1 MSQNRWKRV
10 LYNFISFLYVTG
22 KEFSVL
28 SKVQLIQGSPREYD
42 HEGCAVDEGCSGR
55 GQSLGQRGQVIRHS
69 TVG

>member
-28 SKVQLIQGSPREYD
+28 SKVQLIQ
-42 HEGCAVDEGCSGR
+42 AVPGNMIMR
-55 GQSLGQRGQVIRHS
+55 AVL
-69 TVG
+69 